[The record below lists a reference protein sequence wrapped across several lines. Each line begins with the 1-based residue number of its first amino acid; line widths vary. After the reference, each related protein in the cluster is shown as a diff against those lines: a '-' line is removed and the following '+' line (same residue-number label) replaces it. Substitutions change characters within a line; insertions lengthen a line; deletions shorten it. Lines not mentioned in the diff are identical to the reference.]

1 MIGDGKGNTN
11 NFIDLTE
18 NKISKNG
25 IKKTKKVEQEEHEKL
40 KEEGFGVILPQKE
53 DLNTDPPNTQEL
65 YLQSF
70 KINEATNQKN
80 VDEKKYFNYINR
92 ESFTEE
98 KSYRNLLYSPHV
110 NINHTLTL
118 CEEKNILQVGL
129 TYRFRNKDCT
139 MIYYSRF

>member
-1 MIGDGKGNTN
+1 M
-11 NFIDLTE
+11 L
-18 NKISKNG
+18 
-25 IKKTKKVEQEEHEKL
+25 
-40 KEEGFGVILPQKE
+40 LPQKE

-98 KSYRNLLYSPHV
+98 KSYRNLLYKPHV
-110 NINHTLTL
+110 YKSYFNFI
-118 CEEKNILQVGL
+118 
-129 TYRFRNKDCT
+129 
-139 MIYYSRF
+139 